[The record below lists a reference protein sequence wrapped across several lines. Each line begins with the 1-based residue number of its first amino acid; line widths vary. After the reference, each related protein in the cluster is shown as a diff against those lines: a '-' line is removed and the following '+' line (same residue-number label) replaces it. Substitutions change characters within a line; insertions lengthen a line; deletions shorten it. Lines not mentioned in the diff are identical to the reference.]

1 MDSNQLAFSNCT
13 EDILIATSNEKTI
26 KCSRTEALSKQERQ
40 DFLDLAQAVRATSKA
55 KRSVSICQGETREYN
70 QSERIDQ
77 LEQALE
83 QSLTSLNELKQK
95 LKDQHLLETQLA
107 ATEEIANLQQ
117 KAITQLKQQI
127 AQQQQA
133 LGVQI
138 PAAQTQIQILEP
150 NTTVTDFNQ
159 DLVTS
164 QVKIEALET
173 QLEQQ
178 QYIQTRLQYAYLEM
192 ESERDHAL
200 ARLTQFKQLTVV
212 LQEQVLQQSQQA
224 GEYEAA
230 LQYWKARYFRSL
242 QLALQ
247 LKESLEQIRPDS
259 AAESEFSETFQPPAE
274 LKVKKPLLELPS
286 PPLQNQPLRVK
297 LPTSTRRRPK

>member
-1 MDSNQLAFSNCT
+1 MGSNQLAFSNCT
-13 EDILIATSNEKTI
+13 ENILIAAGDEKTI
-26 KCSRTEALSKQERQ
+26 KYSRTEALSKQERQ

-55 KRSVSICQGETREYN
+55 KRSVSICKGETREYDHL
-70 QSERIDQ
+70 ERIGQ

-95 LKDQHLLETQLA
+95 LKDQHLIETQLA

-117 KAITQLKQQI
+117 KAITQLKQQL
-127 AQQQQA
+127 AQQQLALDIQIATDQMQTQA
-133 LGVQI
+133 LEQK
-138 PAAQTQIQILEP
+138 
-150 NTTVTDFNQ
+150 TTVTSFKQN
-159 DLVTS
+159 LVAS

-173 QLEQQ
+173 QLGQQ
-178 QYIQTRLQYAYLEM
+178 QYLQTRLQYAYLEM
-192 ESERDHAL
+192 ERDRDHAL
-200 ARLTQFKQLTVV
+200 ARLTQLKQLTVV

-247 LKESLEQIRPDS
+247 LKESLEQIRPD
-259 AAESEFSETFQPPAE
+259 AAESELLGAVQPSAD
-274 LKVKKPLLELPS
+274 KVKDLLEPLS
-286 PPLQNQPLRVK
+286 PPSQNQPLRAD
-297 LPTSTRRRPK
+297 LPTLLSRRRCSK